1 MAQDDYPMEEQE
13 DGSAIVD
20 MPEVETEE
28 QPDGSAIINMDDG
41 PEFNPEFYDNLADS
55 INSSD
60 LGSLASNYLDLLE
73 SDKEAREQRDKQYE
87 EGIRRTGM
95 GSDAP
100 GGATFMGASKVVHPA
115 MAEGCVDFAAR
126 AIKELYPPD
135 GPVKTNIIGKMDDM
149 KAQKSERKRDYLNWQ
164 ITEQIEEF
172 RDEQEQLLTQLPL
185 GGSQYFKLWFDE
197 QKRRPVVEFL
207 PIDRVILPFAATSFY
222 TAQRAAEVHELTQYE
237 FDRRMRSGMYRNI
250 DFSKASGTLDQNKV
264 EKANNKIEGKQFE
277 NNKDGIRKVY
287 HIYTY
292 LELDDDKESQGKYA
306 PYILMID
313 ELSNEVVGLYRNWEE
328 NDETKTKLDWVVEF
342 KFIPWR
348 GAYAIGLPQLI
359 GGLSAALTGS
369 LRALLDTAHINNS
382 ATMLKLKG
390 AKISGQSQQVDVT
403 QIVEIEGA
411 PGVQDIRQ
419 IAMPMPFN
427 PPSEVLFQLLGWLDD
442 AAKGVITTSEEKIA
456 DVTSNT
462 PVGTTQALIEQGAA
476 VFSAIHAR
484 LHASQARVLKI
495 LCRLNRWHF
504 DEMSKND
511 VVADLEISRED
522 FEKNTDVI
530 PVSDPHIFSETQRMA
545 QNQSILALADAH
557 PDQFN
562 ISKVLTRVLKQMKVP
577 NINELL
583 KDIPAPEQRTSA
595 DENAAMMIGQ
605 MAYAYIQQDQIA
617 HIQDH
622 IQFALNPF
630 FGKSQL
636 TDPAYLNNLLEHI
649 KQHMTLW
656 YLNRSNGYVQQSTG
670 KPISD
675 YDDPKLT
682 STIDKV
688 YTVIGAHVML
698 DINQVFSQFQ
708 QPLQQIIEMLKAQ
721 NQPPPLPPDAQV
733 VKDTAMAETQRKA
746 QKDQA
751 DVQISQQ
758 KLANETQNNQA
769 NMQLTQ
775 AKLTSDAQ
783 KSQLSSQMAQ
793 AKIAADAQKN
803 QQNYELA
810 QAKLA
815 KEAQDNQANIELA
828 KAKMVNDIKN
838 DEANI
843 NLSHATLANDINEH
857 TIDNQT
863 KIDIENA
870 KLTHEAIQGMISAQQ
885 QVPPNLGE

>member
-1 MAQDDYPMEEQE
+1 MAIQDDYPLEEQE
-13 DGSAIVD
+13 DGSAFVD
-20 MPEVETEE
+20 LPEIETEE
-28 QPDGSAIINMDDG
+28 QPDGSAIISMDDG

-55 INSSD
+55 ISYTEI
-60 LGSLASNYLDLLE
+60 GSLASRYLDLLE
-73 SDKEAREQRDKQYE
+73 TDKQAREQRDKQYE
-87 EGIRRTGM
+87 EGIKRTGM
-95 GSDAP
+95 GNDAP

-135 GPVKTNIIGKMDDM
+135 GPVKTNIIGKMDDL

-237 FDRRMRSGMYRNI
+237 FDRRIRTGMYRDINFAI
-250 DFSKASGTLDQNKV
+250 ASGTLDQNKV
-264 EKANNKIEGKQFE
+264 EQANNKIEGKQFE
-277 NNKDGIRKVY
+277 DNKDGIRKVY

-292 LELDDDKESQGKYA
+292 LELEDDKESRGEYA

-328 NDETKTKLDWVVEF
+328 SDETKTKLDWVVEF

-427 PPSEVLFQLLGWLDD
+427 PPSAVLFELLGWLDQ

-504 DEMSKND
+504 DEMAKAD
-511 VVADLEISRED
+511 VVAELEITRDD

-545 QNQSILALADAH
+545 QNQAVLALADAH

-562 ISKVLTRVLKQMKVP
+562 IQNVLSRVLKQMKIP

-583 KDIPAPEQRTSA
+583 KDVPAPEQRTSA
-595 DENAAMMIGQ
+595 DENAAMLIGQ
-605 MAYAYIQQDQIA
+605 MAYAYLQQDHIA

-622 IQFALNPF
+622 LQFAMNPF
-630 FGKSQL
+630 FGQSPFA
-636 TDPAYLNNLLEHI
+636 DPAYLNNLIEHI

-670 KPISD
+670 KPVSD

-698 DINQVFSQFQ
+698 DSNQVFGQFQ
-708 QPLQQIIEMLKAQ
+708 QAFQQIIQ
-721 NQPPPLPPDAQV
+721 ITQSRNQPPPLPPDAQV

-751 DVQISQQ
+751 DVQLAKQ
-758 KLANETQNNQA
+758 KLTNETQKDQSA
-769 NMQLTQ
+769 LQMSQ
-775 AKLTSDAQ
+775 AK
-783 KSQLSSQMAQ
+783 MAT
-793 AKIAADAQKN
+793 DAQKN

-815 KEAQDNQANIELA
+815 KEAEDNQANIQLG
-828 KAKMVNDIKN
+828 KAKLISDVEKDQS
-838 DEANI
+838 DTE
-843 NLSHATLANDINEH
+843 LSHATLANDIREH
-857 TIDNQT
+857 AIDNQT

-870 KLTHEAIQGMISAQQ
+870 KLTHEVIQGMISAQP
-885 QVPPNLGE
+885 QVPPNQGE